1 MINQTILRVS
11 ITTKTVTLLMYV
23 EVPILSRGGSHIHIA
38 SNVDIAF
45 GTCD

>member
-1 MINQTILRVS
+1 MIDQTILRVLV
-11 ITTKTVTLLMYV
+11 TTKTVILLMHA
-23 EVPILSRGGSHIHIA
+23 EVRVLSRGGSHIHIA